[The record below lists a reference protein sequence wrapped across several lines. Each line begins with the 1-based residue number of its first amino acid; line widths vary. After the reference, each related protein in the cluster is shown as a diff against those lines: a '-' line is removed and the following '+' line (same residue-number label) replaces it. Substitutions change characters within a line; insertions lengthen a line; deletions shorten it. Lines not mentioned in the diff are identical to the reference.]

1 MEIVDVVGISD
12 TTSLVTWNPPK
23 QRNGI
28 ITSYEVMYS
37 VYENDT
43 AIISVPL
50 TSDINNFNITD
61 LRKLFKDTNTYGYI
75 KLIFIL
81 YTIIYA
87 YE

>member
-50 TSDINNFNITD
+50 TSNINNFNITN
-61 LRKLFKDTNTYGYI
+61 LRKLFKHSNITIYNSLY
-75 KLIFIL
+75 L
-81 YTIIYA
+81 YTLYIYA